1 MRTFTMIMLCFMVF
15 ILSCLFFGA
24 RETVYVIAEI
34 YVGWVVI
41 LFISL
46 VVGDF
51 LLRGEHNDVE

>member
-1 MRTFTMIMLCFMVF
+1 MIMLCFIVF

-51 LLRGEHNDVE
+51 LLRGKHNDPE